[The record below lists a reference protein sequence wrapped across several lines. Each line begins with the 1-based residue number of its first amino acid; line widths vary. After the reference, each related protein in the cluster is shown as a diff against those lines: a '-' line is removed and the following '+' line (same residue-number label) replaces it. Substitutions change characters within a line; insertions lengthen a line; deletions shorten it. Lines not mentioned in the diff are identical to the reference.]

1 LNGAPDRLHNRRSEE
16 AEMPLKLGR
25 AWIFP
30 EPELPDAAGLI
41 AEEVEVMASNALFA
55 EVFGA
60 RIG

>member
-1 LNGAPDRLHNRRSEE
+1 
-16 AEMPLKLGR
+16 MPLKLGR